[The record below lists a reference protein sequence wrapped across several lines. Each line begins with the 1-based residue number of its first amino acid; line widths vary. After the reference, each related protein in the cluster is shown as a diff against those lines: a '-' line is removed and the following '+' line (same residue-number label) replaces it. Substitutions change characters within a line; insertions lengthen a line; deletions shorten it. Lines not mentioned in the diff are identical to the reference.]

1 MKKVLIGIGVVV
13 GLFFLSAI
21 VAGVAGAGK
30 ESEKDTPKQT
40 ETSTK
45 VSSSKEEQSKEA
57 ESKEKDNSSSSSSVS
72 ESSSQEASSSVSE
85 SSSQEA
91 SSSVSESSSQEAS
104 STPASSTEA
113 ASADQKEALQNLIT
127 NWTYFKTDLS
137 GFPREYVVKHLQ
149 KDLAGKNF
157 DLTMVGFAPDSLPV
171 TSGNTLAN
179 FINEA
184 KTFAT
189 DSSTDETSY
198 QNRINEMISEATT
211 QIQQLKDLKANM

>member
-30 ESEKDTPKQT
+30 GSDKDTPKQT

-57 ESKEKDNSSSSSSVS
+57 ESKEKDNSSSSSSI
-72 ESSSQEASSSVSE
+72 
-85 SSSQEA
+85 
-91 SSSVSESSSQEAS
+91 SESSSQEAS

-137 GFPREYVVKHLQ
+137 GFPREYIVKHLQ

-189 DSSTDETSY
+189 DPNTDETSY
-198 QNRINEMISEATT
+198 QNRINEMIAEATT
-211 QIQQLKDLKANM
+211 QIQQLKDLKASM

>member
-30 ESEKDTPKQT
+30 ESEKDTQKQT

-57 ESKEKDNSSSSSSVS
+57 ESKEKDNSSS
-72 ESSSQEASSSVSE
+72 
-85 SSSQEA
+85 

-198 QNRINEMISEATT
+198 QNRINEMIAEATT

>member
-21 VAGVAGAGK
+21 VVGVLDAGK
-30 ESEKDTPKQT
+30 RSEKDTPKQT

-45 VSSSKEEQSKEA
+45 VSSI
-57 ESKEKDNSSSSSSVS
+57 SSSIVS
-72 ESSSQEASSSVSE
+72 ESSSQKV
-85 SSSQEA
+85 
-91 SSSVSESSSQEAS
+91 S

-113 ASADQKEALQNLIT
+113 SSSTADQKEALQNLIT
-127 NWTYFKTDLS
+127 NWTYLKTDLS

-171 TSGNTLAN
+171 TSGNTLAD

-184 KTFAT
+184 RTFAT
-189 DSSTDETSY
+189 DPNTDETSY
-198 QNRINEMISEATT
+198 QNRINKMIAEATI
-211 QIQQLKDLKANM
+211 QIQQLKDLQASM

>member
-30 ESEKDTPKQT
+30 GSDKDTPKQT

-57 ESKEKDNSSSSSSVS
+57 ESKEKDNSSSSSSI
-72 ESSSQEASSSVSE
+72 
-85 SSSQEA
+85 
-91 SSSVSESSSQEAS
+91 SESSSQEAS

-137 GFPREYVVKHLQ
+137 GFPREYIVKHLQ

-171 TSGNTLAN
+171 TSGNTLAT

-189 DSSTDETSY
+189 DPNTDETSY
-198 QNRINEMISEATT
+198 QNRINEMIAEATT
-211 QIQQLKDLKANM
+211 QIQQLKDLKASM

>member
-57 ESKEKDNSSSSSSVS
+57 ESKEKDNSSS
-72 ESSSQEASSSVSE
+72 SSSVSE

-198 QNRINEMISEATT
+198 QNHINEMISEATT

>member
-30 ESEKDTPKQT
+30 GSEKDTPKQT

-57 ESKEKDNSSSSSSVS
+57 ESKEKDNSSSSSSI
-72 ESSSQEASSSVSE
+72 
-85 SSSQEA
+85 
-91 SSSVSESSSQEAS
+91 SESSSQEAS

-137 GFPREYVVKHLQ
+137 GFPREYIVKHLQ

-189 DSSTDETSY
+189 DPNTDETSY
-198 QNRINEMISEATT
+198 QNRINEMIAEATT
-211 QIQQLKDLKANM
+211 QIQQLKDLKASM

>member
-30 ESEKDTPKQT
+30 GSEKDTPKQT

-57 ESKEKDNSSSSSSVS
+57 ESKEKDSSSSSSSVS
-72 ESSSQEASSSVSE
+72 ESSSQEASST
-85 SSSQEA
+85 Q
-91 SSSVSESSSQEAS
+91 
-104 STPASSTEA
+104 ASSTEA

-127 NWTYFKTDLS
+127 NWTYLKTDLS

>member
-21 VAGVAGAGK
+21 MAGVAGAGK
-30 ESEKDTPKQT
+30 GSEKDTPKQT

-57 ESKEKDNSSSSSSVS
+57 ESKEKDSSSSSSSVS
-72 ESSSQEASSSVSE
+72 ESSSQEASST
-85 SSSQEA
+85 Q
-91 SSSVSESSSQEAS
+91 
-104 STPASSTEA
+104 ASSTEA

-127 NWTYFKTDLS
+127 NWTYLKTDLS

-189 DSSTDETSY
+189 DPNTDETSY
-198 QNRINEMISEATT
+198 QNRINEMIAEATT
-211 QIQQLKDLKANM
+211 QIQQLKDLKASM

>member
-30 ESEKDTPKQT
+30 GSEKDTPKQT

-57 ESKEKDNSSSSSSVS
+57 ESKEKDSSSSSSSVS
-72 ESSSQEASSSVSE
+72 ESSSQEASST
-85 SSSQEA
+85 Q
-91 SSSVSESSSQEAS
+91 
-104 STPASSTEA
+104 ASSTEA

-127 NWTYFKTDLS
+127 NWTYLKTDLS

-149 KDLAGKNF
+149 KDLVGKNF

-189 DSSTDETSY
+189 DPNTDETSY
-198 QNRINEMISEATT
+198 QNRINEMIAEATT

>member
-57 ESKEKDNSSSSSSVS
+57 ESKEKDNSSS
-72 ESSSQEASSSVSE
+72 
-85 SSSQEA
+85 

-198 QNRINEMISEATT
+198 QNRINEMIAEATT

>member
-30 ESEKDTPKQT
+30 GSEKDTPKQT

-57 ESKEKDNSSSSSSVS
+57 ESKEKDSSSSSSSVS
-72 ESSSQEASSSVSE
+72 ESSSQEASST
-85 SSSQEA
+85 Q
-91 SSSVSESSSQEAS
+91 
-104 STPASSTEA
+104 ASSTEA

-127 NWTYFKTDLS
+127 NWTYLKTDLS

-189 DSSTDETSY
+189 DPNTDETSY
-198 QNRINEMISEATT
+198 QNRINEMIAEATT

>member
-30 ESEKDTPKQT
+30 GSEKDTPKQT

-57 ESKEKDNSSSSSSVS
+57 ESKEKDSSSSSSSVS
-72 ESSSQEASSSVSE
+72 ESSSQEASCT
-85 SSSQEA
+85 Q
-91 SSSVSESSSQEAS
+91 
-104 STPASSTEA
+104 ASSTEA

-127 NWTYFKTDLS
+127 NWTYLKTDLS

-189 DSSTDETSY
+189 DPNTDETSY
-198 QNRINEMISEATT
+198 QNRINEMIAEATT

>member
-30 ESEKDTPKQT
+30 GSEKDTPKQT

-57 ESKEKDNSSSSSSVS
+57 ESKEKDSSSSSSSVS
-72 ESSSQEASSSVSE
+72 ESSSQEASST
-85 SSSQEA
+85 Q
-91 SSSVSESSSQEAS
+91 
-104 STPASSTEA
+104 ASSTEA

-127 NWTYFKTDLS
+127 NWTYLKTDLS

-189 DSSTDETSY
+189 DPNTDETSY
-198 QNRINEMISEATT
+198 QNRINEMIAEATT
-211 QIQQLKDLKANM
+211 QIQQLKDLKSNM

>member
-30 ESEKDTPKQT
+30 GSDKDTPKQT

-57 ESKEKDNSSSSSSVS
+57 ESKEKDNSSSSSSI
-72 ESSSQEASSSVSE
+72 
-85 SSSQEA
+85 
-91 SSSVSESSSQEAS
+91 SESSSQEAS

-137 GFPREYVVKHLQ
+137 GFPREYIVKHLQ

-189 DSSTDETSY
+189 DPNTDETSY
-198 QNRINEMISEATT
+198 QNR
-211 QIQQLKDLKANM
+211 

>member
-30 ESEKDTPKQT
+30 GSDKDTPKQT

-57 ESKEKDNSSSSSSVS
+57 ESKEKDNSSSSSSIS
-72 ESSSQEASSSVSE
+72 ER
-85 SSSQEA
+85 
-91 SSSVSESSSQEAS
+91 SSQEAS

-137 GFPREYVVKHLQ
+137 GFPREYIVKHLQ

-189 DSSTDETSY
+189 DPNTDETSY
-198 QNRINEMISEATT
+198 QNRINEMIAEATT
-211 QIQQLKDLKANM
+211 QIQQLKDLKASM

>member
-57 ESKEKDNSSSSSSVS
+57 ESKEKDNSSS
-72 ESSSQEASSSVSE
+72 
-85 SSSQEA
+85 

>member
-30 ESEKDTPKQT
+30 GSEKDTPKQT

-57 ESKEKDNSSSSSSVS
+57 ESKEKDSSSSSSSVS
-72 ESSSQEASSSVSE
+72 ESSSQEASST
-85 SSSQEA
+85 Q
-91 SSSVSESSSQEAS
+91 
-104 STPASSTEA
+104 ASSTEA
-113 ASADQKEALQNLIT
+113 VSADQKEALQNLIT
-127 NWTYFKTDLS
+127 NWTYLKTDLS

-189 DSSTDETSY
+189 DPNTDETSY
-198 QNRINEMISEATT
+198 QNRINEMIAEATT

>member
-72 ESSSQEASSSVSE
+72 ESSSQEASS
-85 SSSQEA
+85 
-91 SSSVSESSSQEAS
+91 
-104 STPASSTEA
+104 TPSSSTEA

-189 DSSTDETSY
+189 DPSTDETSY
-198 QNRINEMISEATT
+198 QNRINEMIAEATT

>member
-30 ESEKDTPKQT
+30 ESEKDTPQQT

-91 SSSVSESSSQEAS
+91 SS
-104 STPASSTEA
+104 TPASSTEA
-113 ASADQKEALQNLIT
+113 ASADQKEALQHLIT

>member
-1 MKKVLIGIGVVV
+1 MKKVLIGIGIVV

-30 ESEKDTPKQT
+30 GSEKDTPKQT

-45 VSSSKEEQSKEA
+45 VISSKEDQSKEA
-57 ESKEKDNSSSSSSVS
+57 EWKEKDSSSS
-72 ESSSQEASSSVSE
+72 
-85 SSSQEA
+85 

-113 ASADQKEALQNLIT
+113 SSNTADQKEALQNLIT
-127 NWTYFKTDLS
+127 NWTYLKTDLS

-189 DSSTDETSY
+189 DPNTDETSY
-198 QNRINEMISEATT
+198 QNRINEMIAEATT

>member
-30 ESEKDTPKQT
+30 GSEKDTPKQI

-57 ESKEKDNSSSSSSVS
+57 ESKEKDSSNSSSI
-72 ESSSQEASSSVSE
+72 
-85 SSSQEA
+85 
-91 SSSVSESSSQEAS
+91 VSESSSQEAS

-189 DSSTDETSY
+189 DPNTDETSY
-198 QNRINEMISEATT
+198 QNRINEMIAEATT

>member
-1 MKKVLIGIGVVV
+1 MKKVIIGIGVVV

-30 ESEKDTPKQT
+30 GSEKDTPKQT

-57 ESKEKDNSSSSSSVS
+57 ESKEKANSSS
-72 ESSSQEASSSVSE
+72 
-85 SSSQEA
+85 

-189 DSSTDETSY
+189 DPNTDETSY
-198 QNRINEMISEATT
+198 QNRINEMIAEATT

>member
-57 ESKEKDNSSSSSSVS
+57 ESKEKDSSSS
-72 ESSSQEASSSVSE
+72 
-85 SSSQEA
+85 

>member
-30 ESEKDTPKQT
+30 GSEKDTPKQT

-57 ESKEKDNSSSSSSVS
+57 ESKEKDSSSSSSSVS
-72 ESSSQEASSSVSE
+72 ESSSQEASST
-85 SSSQEA
+85 Q
-91 SSSVSESSSQEAS
+91 
-104 STPASSTEA
+104 ASSTEA

-127 NWTYFKTDLS
+127 NWTYLKTDLS

-171 TSGNTLAN
+171 TSGNTLAK

-189 DSSTDETSY
+189 DPNTDEKSY
-198 QNRINEMISEATT
+198 QNRINEMIAEATT

>member
-1 MKKVLIGIGVVV
+1 
-13 GLFFLSAI
+13 
-21 VAGVAGAGK
+21 
-30 ESEKDTPKQT
+30 
-40 ETSTK
+40 
-45 VSSSKEEQSKEA
+45 
-57 ESKEKDNSSSSSSVS
+57 
-72 ESSSQEASSSVSE
+72 
-85 SSSQEA
+85 

>member
-30 ESEKDTPKQT
+30 GSEKDTPKQT

-57 ESKEKDNSSSSSSVS
+57 ESKEKDSSSSSSSVS
-72 ESSSQEASSSVSE
+72 ESSSQEASST
-85 SSSQEA
+85 Q
-91 SSSVSESSSQEAS
+91 
-104 STPASSTEA
+104 ASSTEA

-149 KDLAGKNF
+149 KDLVGKNF

-198 QNRINEMISEATT
+198 QNRINEMIAEATT

>member
-30 ESEKDTPKQT
+30 GSDKDTPKQT

-57 ESKEKDNSSSSSSVS
+57 ESKEKDNSSFSSSIS
-72 ESSSQEASSSVSE
+72 ER
-85 SSSQEA
+85 
-91 SSSVSESSSQEAS
+91 SSQEAS

-137 GFPREYVVKHLQ
+137 GFPREYIVKHLQ

-189 DSSTDETSY
+189 DPNTDETSY
-198 QNRINEMISEATT
+198 QNRINEMIAEATT
-211 QIQQLKDLKANM
+211 QIQQLKDLKASM

>member
-1 MKKVLIGIGVVV
+1 MKKILIGIGVVV

-57 ESKEKDNSSSSSSVS
+57 ESKEKDNSSS
-72 ESSSQEASSSVSE
+72 
-85 SSSQEA
+85 

-198 QNRINEMISEATT
+198 QNRINEMIAEATT

>member
-30 ESEKDTPKQT
+30 GSDKDTPKQT

-45 VSSSKEEQSKEA
+45 VSSSKEEQSKEEQSKEA
-57 ESKEKDNSSSSSSVS
+57 ESKEKDNSSSSSSIS
-72 ESSSQEASSSVSE
+72 ER
-85 SSSQEA
+85 
-91 SSSVSESSSQEAS
+91 SSQEAS

-137 GFPREYVVKHLQ
+137 GFPREYIVKHLQ

-189 DSSTDETSY
+189 DPNTDETSY
-198 QNRINEMISEATT
+198 QNRINEMIAEATT
-211 QIQQLKDLKANM
+211 QIQQLKDLKASM

>member
-30 ESEKDTPKQT
+30 GSEKDTPKQT

-57 ESKEKDNSSSSSSVS
+57 ESKEKDSSSSSSSVS
-72 ESSSQEASSSVSE
+72 ESSSQEASST
-85 SSSQEA
+85 QA
-91 SSSVSESSSQEAS
+91 SR
-104 STPASSTEA
+104 TEA

-127 NWTYFKTDLS
+127 NWTYLKTDLS

-189 DSSTDETSY
+189 DPNTDETSY
-198 QNRINEMISEATT
+198 QNRINEMIAEATT